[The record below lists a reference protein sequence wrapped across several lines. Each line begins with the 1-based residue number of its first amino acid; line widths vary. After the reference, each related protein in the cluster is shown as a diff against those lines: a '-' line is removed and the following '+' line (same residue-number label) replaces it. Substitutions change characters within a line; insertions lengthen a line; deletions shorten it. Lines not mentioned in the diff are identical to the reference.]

1 MVHKRPAINY
11 LWTTSE
17 MVKYKGNTLL
27 KIPKSGPVFHHL
39 WHSPCWFL
47 QAKIFLTLYPRLKYP
62 QPVLPMMQLIWQS
75 RQQALRAY
83 SYCHNVYTVMEG
95 LFGCWCAKDG
105 SSYLQPNYGFSFF
118 ISCFAQKSQKSSRKI
133 SCISSNSH
141 NLHVKVP
148 RKYLHDINY
157 ASTTYRSPTT

>member
-1 MVHKRPAINY
+1 MNEYDIPF
-11 LWTTSE
+11 LFWTHT
-17 MVKYKGNTLL
+17 V
-27 KIPKSGPVFHHL
+27 
-39 WHSPCWFL
+39 
-47 QAKIFLTLYPRLKYP
+47 FLTGFLSQYIYWDSKLFTFSFVVVHSFPSWL
-62 QPVLPMMQLIWQS
+62 VWS
-75 RQQALRAY
+75 RNQV
-83 SYCHNVYTVMEG
+83 YCASCPWCNWFGKIDNCPNVYNVIGG

-157 ASTTYRSPTT
+157 ASTTTPCYVANYILHKGLIICSIYL